1 LITPFHERAH
11 MPRIDASPKD
21 RHQPDA
27 ARGEVVFLSVLD
39 LRRDWLR
46 TEVLRAALRL
56 CGRARWRLIR
66 TIRDLV
72 SSTSAPAEIVDYEVN
87 CALAML
93 ERCPS
98 GARSS
103 PRRGIESEAHLDHA
117 CFRVIARVRHATE
130 IDLTSLR
137 QSLFCRIQAAG
148 GPESAAPYRR
158 GWGRQE
164 AHRYSGRASGGDR
177 RSSCRTNVIRL
188 LDLAAGTLG
197 SSGACSNRQQRPAPV
212 GVGTGR
218 NPQAIDCL
226 SRGYSVAIEARTQKS
241 PAKAGLYNL
250 LIFGGILAAG
260 AGFELATFRL

>member
-1 LITPFHERAH
+1 MITPFHERAH

-130 IDLTSLR
+130 IDLTSLDNP
-137 QSLFCRIQAAG
+137 S
-148 GPESAAPYRR
+148 SAASRR
-158 GWGRQE
+158 
-164 AHRYSGRASGGDR
+164 RAAPSSPRRTEGDGGAKKLTDIRPGFRR
-177 RSSCRTNVIRL
+177 RSSIFLPDERYPPPRPRSWHARL
-188 LDLAAGTLG
+188 FWGLLEPAAA
-197 SSGACSNRQQRPAPV
+197 AC
-212 GVGTGR
+212 TGR
-218 NPQAIDCL
+218 RRDGA
-226 SRGYSVAIEARTQKS
+226 KS
-241 PAKAGLYNL
+241 PSDRLPVAWL
-250 LIFGGILAAG
+250 FGGY
-260 AGFELATFRL
+260 